1 MNNPQDPIQEIWNTQ
16 QAREPSTQ
24 PVVQRADRE
33 SRQLRLSIGGLVF
46 AGVCSVVNLGLKFER
61 ISRDDRFSLANSA
74 WDIVLAL
81 FGVLCVLMTT
91 RHVAQQ
97 HKRWRALSQKP
108 RAWLE
113 FQIQETRNEM
123 NGLTKALPLALLA
136 ILGVVGL
143 AKEQTIAGGMESI
156 DNAMGG
162 VALVV
167 ALMVLLQASAYHR
180 ATWILKP
187 KLKSLEVSLDDF
199 VQENPEK
206 EEGSRRESG
215 A

>member
-61 ISRDDRFSLANSA
+61 ISRDDRFTLANST

-81 FGVLCVLMTT
+81 FGVLCVLVTAQHT
-91 RHVAQQ
+91 IRRHKQ
-97 HKRWRALSQKP
+97 WRALSQKP

-113 FQIQETRNEM
+113 FQIHETRKEM
-123 NGLTKALPLALLA
+123 NGLTKALPLAFLA

-156 DNAMGG
+156 NNAMGG

-167 ALMVLLQASAYHR
+167 AVMVLIQASAYHR

-187 KLKSLEVSLDDF
+187 KLESLEVSLDDF
-199 VQENPEK
+199 LQVNTENN
-206 EEGSRRESG
+206 EGARREAG